1 MVSQKLSVVEKVG
14 FGAGDMSVNVMIA
27 AMFFFMQYFYT
38 DIFGLKPMHVG
49 MLFLAAR
56 FIDAISDPLM
66 GLITDKY
73 KSRHGRFRPY
83 FLYLAIPYGFAVF
96 LLFTTPD
103 WSYNAK
109 LVWAYSTYLFA
120 TLMFTGV
127 AIPYISYIGVL
138 TADPQERLSA
148 NGYRMFFAKI
158 ANWIIVSSVPVLAV
172 MWGGGDPAKGY
183 QLAMGFMSLV
193 GVGLLLFCFYTTH
206 ERVEHVVDK
215 KPLGEQLRLLL
226 KNDQW
231 LVLCACCVLGTL
243 GYAMRGGVAIYY
255 AIHYL
260 GGTEILASQFL
271 GAGIIASIAAM
282 VASTW
287 ITKKFCKVKLFR
299 WSQIA
304 VGVISLLM
312 FVTVSPGD
320 IWLAFVLYIL
330 LSFVVDLHAPVF
342 WSAIA
347 EAVDYGNVNNGKRV
361 SGIPFGCISFCQK
374 TGAGLA
380 GFITG
385 VLLTYFGYQ
394 AGETQTAFAVTGI
407 ALMLTVIPGAF
418 HALLGFVMFRY
429 KITDKYY
436 IEMQRGHKE
445 IVQPKSGL
453 TEEYLNEQPL

>member
-1 MVSQKLSVVEKVG
+1 
-14 FGAGDMSVNVMIA
+14 
-27 AMFFFMQYFYT
+27 
-38 DIFGLKPMHVG
+38 
-49 MLFLAAR
+49 
-56 FIDAISDPLM
+56 
-66 GLITDKY
+66 ITDKY
-73 KSRHGRFRPY
+73 KSRFGRFRQY

-109 LVWAYSTYLFA
+109 LVWAYATYLFA
-120 TLMFTGV
+120 TLMFTGI

-138 TADPQERLSA
+138 TGDPQERLSA

-158 ANWIIVSSVPVLAV
+158 ANWIIVSSVPILAV
-172 MWGGGDPAKGY
+172 MWGGGDSAKGY
-183 QLAMGFMSLV
+183 QLAMGLMSFV
-193 GVGLLLFCFYTTH
+193 GVALLLFCFFSTR
-206 ERVEHVVDK
+206 ERVEHIVDK
-215 KPLGEQLRLLL
+215 KPVSEQLRLLL

-260 GGTEILASQFL
+260 GGTEVLASQFL
-271 GAGIIASIAAM
+271 GAGIIASIASM

-287 ITKKFCKVKLFR
+287 ITKYFCKVKLFR

-304 VGVISLLM
+304 VGIISVLM

-320 IWLAFVLYIL
+320 IFLAFVLYVL
-330 LSFVVDLHAPVF
+330 LCFVVDLHAPVF

-347 EAVDYGNVNNGKRV
+347 EAVDYGHVKNGKRV
-361 SGIPFGCISFCQK
+361 SGLAFGGISFCQK
-374 TGAGLA
+374 AGAGLA

-394 AGETQTAFAVTGI
+394 AGETQTAFAMTGI

-429 KITDKYY
+429 KITDRYY
-436 IEMQRGHKE
+436 IDMQKNHKE
-445 IVQPKSGL
+445 VAPPKSGL
-453 TEEYLNEQPL
+453 AEPYLNEQPL